1 MKKNTSNLPA
11 CKTILPKIIILI
23 IACLLFWLARPN
35 IFFDDGCS
43 FLAWFS
49 YFPVLYLIK
58 KSSLG
63 EALIYGALYGVIAY
77 GLTGY
82 WLQSFHPLGLII
94 LCTGYMII
102 CAFFFLVL
110 KWADIISIKNGWLL
124 QFFCICAYEYLK
136 TLGFFGI
143 SYGVTAYTQWKFIN
157 LIQIT
162 SLTGVFGLNMIVIFP
177 SAFLFSLIYKKQEKH
192 RLLNTVDS
200 TRKSH
205 ISAYVKKEQALAVTS
220 LKLTYFCGAVWSLL
234 FISSIIY
241 GYLSIHQN
249 NYDKYVTVAAIQNNE
264 SPWKNG
270 IEEYSKNV
278 KNLIQL
284 TEEAQA
290 LSNDID
296 FIIWPET
303 AVAPSIV
310 YNYDYGTDVRRFML
324 VSQLLNFFDENN
336 AVFITGNAHQ
346 VEFKSAEKIQYNSA
360 LVFESGKNVH
370 PPEPG
375 IYSKIKLVPFT
386 ESFPMK
392 HIFPLL
398 YVKLLNGNTHMWE
411 KGDEYSVFDYRGL
424 KFSTPICFE
433 DTFSTICRKM
443 VLNGSRC
450 FFNLS
455 NDSWSNSIPCQ
466 RQHLAMAV
474 FRCVENGVPAVRS
487 TASGVTCIINAN
499 GVIEKA
505 APEFCQAY
513 VIGKIPLISGNK
525 LTLFTRSGDA
535 AGIAAVVISAFI
547 LLIQSIIVIIKNIRN
562 K

>member
-1 MKKNTSNLPA
+1 MKKNISNLPA
-11 CKTILPKIIILI
+11 CKTILPRIILLI

-110 KWADIISIKNGWLL
+110 KWADIISIKNDWLL

-487 TASGVTCIINAN
+487 TASGVTCIINTN

-535 AGIAAVVISAFI
+535 AGIAVVVISAFI
-547 LLIQSIIVIIKNIRN
+547 LLIQSIIVIIKIIRN